1 MSKFLKVPRYDF
13 KDSRRFTVVLED
25 ELHYHSDILKTIIVV
40 PAGFET
46 DGASVPKF
54 YWFRIPPFGKHFKAA
69 IIHDFLCDI
78 GNPLR
83 PEVNFKVAA
92 KVFREALKVCG
103 VGWLRRNTMY
113 QAVRR
118 AGPRFKAKD

>member
-1 MSKFLKVPRYDF
+1 MSKFLKVPKYDF
-13 KDSRRFTVVLED
+13 KDFRKFTVILEG
-25 ELHYHSDILKTIIVV
+25 ELHYRSDILETTIVV

-69 IIHDFLCDI
+69 IVHDFLCDI

-83 PEVNFKVAA
+83 PKVDFKVAA
-92 KVFREALKVCG
+92 KIFREALKVCE
-103 VGWLRRNTMY
+103 VDWLRRNTMY
-113 QAVRR
+113 QAVRW
-118 AGPRFKAKD
+118 AGPRFKTRD